1 MNLAKNFARIVL
13 QGNLLTSGN
22 LPANPG
28 SHLKRDFYLGGL
40 ELSQGNQGEDGL
52 IIHADTD
59 AQIVIPDPTW
69 LFRAEFVRE
78 GQDLIL
84 ENETGPDIRIV
95 DYFATSSPPDLATP
109 EGARLTGPVVSR
121 LAGPEAP
128 GQYAQ
133 VGESARTDPIGQV
146 ETVSGTAT
154 VQRVDGTVETLT
166 VGMKVYQNDVV
177 RTDEGGKLSVTFV
190 DGTMF
195 TLASASRMVL
205 DELVYTPE
213 GDANSA
219 AFSLVEGSFVFVAG
233 QVAKTGDMEVNTPS
247 ATMGIRGT
255 TVLVDIATIAGVV
268 TVSASLTE
276 DFDGSGAGVIELYDL
291 DGNLITVITSVD
303 SKWVIPLEGEAYE
316 VERTA
321 EDDASDAEIIA
332 DATNAFVNAYDRV
345 AGGENFVELNSSSGN
360 SGSTS
365 DPEFDPGTDE
375 GLDDGGVGGGPGGP
389 EEGGSTGGGGTAAG
403 GTPTPTPPTDPT
415 ELDGNAAPVTADSV
429 AEVPED
435 GTVSGI
441 LEATDSD
448 GDRLTF
454 SIETPPEH
462 GRVVLL
468 ETGEYVYEPDEG
480 YTGEDSFT
488 YTVRDGRGGVDS
500 GTVSLS
506 VAPVNDAPVA
516 NGLEASTD
524 EDTPLEGAVTTSD
537 LEDDPLSH
545 AVVEGPAHGTV
556 EMAPDGTFTYTP
568 EADFAG
574 EDSFTY
580 AVSDDQ
586 GGTDTATVAITVAP
600 VNDAPVADGLEAST
614 DEDTPLEGAVT
625 TSDLED
631 DPLSHAVVEGPAH
644 GTVEMA
650 PDGTFTYT
658 PEADFAGEDSFT
670 YQVSDGNGGTDT
682 ATVAIT
688 VAPVNDAPVADN
700 VFVEGE
706 EGDGIAGVIIATDA
720 DGDPLTYSPTDSG
733 PTQGYVVLEPD
744 GGFVYYPYE
753 GASGFDSFDVD
764 VSDGEEVVTV
774 TVTVGIEDSGGEEAD
789 DRGLGVGIN
798 IDGSEDGPAGSVR
811 VERSAVDATPVNIV
825 FVIDASG
832 SFEDEFGLQVDAV
845 RSAIAELQEQFEGS
859 ATQVDIAIV
868 VFSSGA
874 TRTLTYD
881 LIEDADEIEA
891 ALVEIEENGTGGT
904 TNFVAAL
911 NQAEAFFDEADP
923 DGDEANFLYFVT
935 DGAPT
940 NSTSQIGAALAAL
953 RMSHDVDIQTFGI
966 GGGFDASYLEAD
978 YTVNGDQYA
987 FDSDGSSVVL
997 SSASQLA
1004 SALAATPLFNAELVS
1019 FSVTLISDGTD
1030 HGEIANQDSEAFTE
1044 VDLDFLLPFAEID
1057 GLESMIGDENYFQA
1071 TAVFDLDGDLET
1083 TGDRITIVSTDR
1095 LVRPDEAVTET
1106 GTDGSD
1112 LLAGGP
1118 GDDVISGGEG
1128 NDLLL
1133 GGGGTDE
1140 LYGQA
1145 GNDILVIEGPVGDG
1159 SPGVVD
1165 GGEGRDTLKL
1175 AMGGDL
1181 TVDVLP
1187 ALTISDIEV
1196 IDMEN
1201 GVANSLALSLDDL
1214 QGLSS
1219 TADSELAALLD
1230 LGPGFDSATVY
1241 GDPGDTLELTNDEG
1255 VIVEQAGTITDSS
1268 GETLVVYEFY
1278 SGVEMVGVL
1287 AVDDDVAVSGA
1298 MTPV

>member
-1 MNLAKNFARIVL
+1 M
-13 QGNLLTSGN
+13 
-22 LPANPG
+22 
-28 SHLKRDFYLGGL
+28 KRDFYLGGL

>member
-1 MNLAKNFARIVL
+1 M
-13 QGNLLTSGN
+13 
-22 LPANPG
+22 
-28 SHLKRDFYLGGL
+28 KRDFYLGGL

-516 NGLEASTD
+516 N
-524 EDTPLEGAVTTSD
+524 
-537 LEDDPLSH
+537 
-545 AVVEGPAHGTV
+545 
-556 EMAPDGTFTYTP
+556 
-568 EADFAG
+568 
-574 EDSFTY
+574 
-580 AVSDDQ
+580 
-586 GGTDTATVAITVAP
+586 
-600 VNDAPVADGLEAST
+600 GLEAST

>member
-1 MNLAKNFARIVL
+1 
-13 QGNLLTSGN
+13 
-22 LPANPG
+22 
-28 SHLKRDFYLGGL
+28 
-40 ELSQGNQGEDGL
+40 
-52 IIHADTD
+52 
-59 AQIVIPDPTW
+59 
-69 LFRAEFVRE
+69 
-78 GQDLIL
+78 
-84 ENETGPDIRIV
+84 
-95 DYFATSSPPDLATP
+95 
-109 EGARLTGPVVSR
+109 
-121 LAGPEAP
+121 
-128 GQYAQ
+128 
-133 VGESARTDPIGQV
+133 
-146 ETVSGTAT
+146 
-154 VQRVDGTVETLT
+154 
-166 VGMKVYQNDVV
+166 
-177 RTDEGGKLSVTFV
+177 
-190 DGTMF
+190 
-195 TLASASRMVL
+195 
-205 DELVYTPE
+205 
-213 GDANSA
+213 
-219 AFSLVEGSFVFVAG
+219 
-233 QVAKTGDMEVNTPS
+233 
-247 ATMGIRGT
+247 
-255 TVLVDIATIAGVV
+255 
-268 TVSASLTE
+268 
-276 DFDGSGAGVIELYDL
+276 
-291 DGNLITVITSVD
+291 
-303 SKWVIPLEGEAYE
+303 
-316 VERTA
+316 
-321 EDDASDAEIIA
+321 
-332 DATNAFVNAYDRV
+332 
-345 AGGENFVELNSSSGN
+345 
-360 SGSTS
+360 
-365 DPEFDPGTDE
+365 
-375 GLDDGGVGGGPGGP
+375 
-389 EEGGSTGGGGTAAG
+389 
-403 GTPTPTPPTDPT
+403 
-415 ELDGNAAPVTADSV
+415 
-429 AEVPED
+429 
-435 GTVSGI
+435 
-441 LEATDSD
+441 
-448 GDRLTF
+448 
-454 SIETPPEH
+454 
-462 GRVVLL
+462 
-468 ETGEYVYEPDEG
+468 
-480 YTGEDSFT
+480 
-488 YTVRDGRGGVDS
+488 
-500 GTVSLS
+500 
-506 VAPVNDAPVA
+506 
-516 NGLEASTD
+516 
-524 EDTPLEGAVTTSD
+524 

-1175 AMGGDL
+1175 AMAGDL